1 MEQRKWSVESV
12 DKKLHQARIGND
24 VKESIQT
31 LSIINGISI
40 SDTTEELLR
49 IGIESNGKKIQQ
61 YHYDRSKG
69 F

>member
-1 MEQRKWSVESV
+1 MEQQKWSVESV

-31 LSIINGISI
+31 LSIINGDSI

-49 IGIESNGKKIQQ
+49 IGIESNGDKIQK
-61 YHYDRSKG
+61 YHHDRLRG